1 MEFSLTD
8 GDADQ
13 ALICSFIQLYKLQIR
28 WLAAKVFQLYP
39 LAKCFHILG
48 CHESGHLSLVELV
61 HMFFGREQGMGQR
74 PVIGQ
79 EQEAMGINVQ
89 AAHWKNLLEAG
100 CLIQQ
105 VQDRLMAVILGRRND
120 PLGLIE
126 QIIHKGFMLQDLT
139 RNCNLVS
146 LLIDLPLG

>member
-1 MEFSLTD
+1 
-8 GDADQ
+8 
-13 ALICSFIQLYKLQIR
+13 
-28 WLAAKVFQLYP
+28 
-39 LAKCFHILG
+39 
-48 CHESGHLSLVELV
+48 
-61 HMFFGREQGMGQR
+61 MGQR

-89 AAHWKNLLEAG
+89 ASHWKDLLEVG
-100 CLIQQ
+100 RLIQQ
-105 VQDRLMAVILGRRND
+105 IQNRPMAIILGGRND
-120 PLGLIE
+120 SLGLIE